1 MKSLMMLAAAGLAMA
16 VAAPA
21 DAQPRGKGKAVK
33 AQKVHVNARGY
44 VDINRN
50 GIPDYRERWID
61 RNRNGIDDR
70 VEARW
75 AHGQSWCP
83 PGLAKKNNGC
93 MPPGQANRLF
103 REGQRVPVGYRYYT
117 PYGSIPVTLR
127 DRYALDDDYR
137 YIYRNN
143 VIYVVDPR
151 TQLVHRIIDL
161 LL

>member
-1 MKSLMMLAAAGLAMA
+1 MKSVMTTAVAGLVLALGW
-16 VAAPA
+16 PA
-21 DAQPRGKGKAVK
+21 DAQPRGKGKGAAAAK
-33 AQKVHVNARGY
+33 IHVDHRGFA
-44 VDINRN
+44 DINRN
-50 GIPDYRERWID
+50 GIPDHRERWID
-61 RNRNGIDDR
+61 RNRNGVDDR

-75 AHGQSWCP
+75 VHGSNWCP
-83 PGLAKKNNGC
+83 LGLAMKANGC
-93 MPPGQANRLF
+93 LPPGQARRLF
-103 REGQRVPVGYRYYT
+103 REGQRVPAGYRYYT
-117 PYGSIPVTLR
+117 PYGTIPVTLR